1 MKMVDKQN
9 ISVFKSLINAFT
21 LITVFLISGE
31 HIIGQNSFKPGE
43 ELKYTIYFG
52 PIHAGIADV
61 SLFKTHYDRKEVY
74 HSKVVGRSTGIAD
87 KIYQVRDTYESY
99 FDTLTTLPLM
109 SIRDIK
115 EGRYRKQNIDSYN
128 HEKNII
134 YCGNKGE
141 ISAPT
146 DIRDITSAFYYMRN
160 YDFKSLITGDIVKID
175 LLFDDEL
182 ITFKLHF
189 LGKEHI
195 KTKMGAFNCLKFI
208 PVIAE
213 NNKNENAENIS
224 PTPKDDMILW
234 LSDDPN
240 HIPIRVKFD
249 LFIGSIKCDLI
260 GHNGLKY

>member
-1 MKMVDKQN
+1 MADKYN
-9 ISVFKSLINAFT
+9 ISFSGSLIKVFT
-21 LITVFLISGE
+21 FITIFLFPGE
-31 HIIGQNSFKPGE
+31 HMTGQNSFKPGE
-43 ELKYTIYFG
+43 ELKYSIYFG
-52 PIHAGIADV
+52 PINAGIADV
-61 SLFKTHYDRKEVY
+61 SLVKTYYKRKEVY
-74 HSKVVGRSTGIAD
+74 HSKIVGRSTGIAD

-99 FDTLTTLPLM
+99 FDTLTILPLT

-128 HEKNII
+128 HEKDII
-134 YCGNKGE
+134 YCGNKGA
-141 ISAPT
+141 ISAPQ
-146 DIRDITSAFYYMRN
+146 DIRDITSAFYHMRN
-160 YDFKSLITGDIVKID
+160 YDFKSLKTGDIIKFDI
-175 LLFDDEL
+175 LFDDEL

-189 LGKEHI
+189 LGTEHI
-195 KTKMGAFNCLKFI
+195 KTKMGEFNCLKFI

-213 NNKNENAENIS
+213 NNKNENPENIS

-260 GHNGLKY
+260 KYNGLKY

>member
-1 MKMVDKQN
+1 MADKYN
-9 ISVFKSLINAFT
+9 ISFFKSLIKVFAF
-21 LITVFLISGE
+21 ITIFLLSSK
-31 HIIGQNSFKPGE
+31 HITGQNSFKPGE
-43 ELKYTIYFG
+43 ELKYSIYFG
-52 PIHAGIADV
+52 PINAGIAEV
-61 SLFKTHYDRKEVY
+61 SLVKTYYERKEVY
-74 HSKVVGRSTGIAD
+74 HSKVFGRSTGIAD
-87 KIYQVRDTYESY
+87 KIYKVRDTYESY
-99 FDTLTTLPLM
+99 FDTLTILPLT

-141 ISAPT
+141 ISAPP

-160 YDFKSLITGDIVKID
+160 YDFKSLKTGDVIEID
-175 LLFDDEL
+175 ILFDDEL

-189 LGKEHI
+189 LGTEHI
-195 KTKMGAFNCLKFI
+195 KTKTGDFNCLKFI

-213 NNKNENAENIS
+213 NKKNENPENIS

>member
-1 MKMVDKQN
+1 MADKYN
-9 ISVFKSLINAFT
+9 ISFSGSLIKVFVF
-21 LITVFLISGE
+21 ITIFLLSGE
-31 HIIGQNSFKPGE
+31 HLTGQNSFKPGE
-43 ELKYTIYFG
+43 KLKYSIHFG
-52 PIHAGIADV
+52 PINAGIADV
-61 SLFKTHYDRKEVY
+61 SLVKAHFDRKEVY

-99 FDTLTTLPLM
+99 FDTLTILPLT

-115 EGRYRKQNIDSYN
+115 EGRYRKQNIDAYN

-141 ISAPT
+141 ISAPP

-160 YDFKSLITGDIVKID
+160 YDFKSLKTGDVVEIEI
-175 LLFDDEL
+175 LFDDEL

-189 LGKEHI
+189 LGTEHI
-195 KTKMGAFNCLKFI
+195 KTKTGEFSCLKFI
-208 PVIAE
+208 PVITE
-213 NNKNENAENIS
+213 NNKNEKTENIS

-260 GHNGLKY
+260 EHSGLKY